1 MKTGD
6 KSIRIGRRQVKL
18 SVLLVFAALGLAEV
32 CFGPGGWLVGTTSAQ
47 DSRKQDPRKPAS
59 LVGSVTVQSAAKADA
74 AMSSTST
81 KADKRQEAAME
92 GDQLTPK
99 SPAAF
104 DPDWKRSYPQYQP
117 VGKDLVLLPFPNLA
131 PGGIPPVDLYRYG
144 GPGATSYASV
154 ADVANFDEFYRRLS
168 EQKPRVMAR
177 WKEYLDLRYSF
188 TGKVDPEVTM
198 SRGKH
203 IPVGPVVRLPKG
215 IASWEDYD
223 KLSPQE
229 IYEKELF
236 PEGFRPLSHP
246 LQTTGHMLFP
256 KLWLK
261 SHPEDE
267 RFDVDF
273 DIPEQYIPEFPPPLF
288 LTTRPDLGDV
298 SQGCEITEANFH
310 RLFDGILTPEQ
321 LKGLEKMV
329 IKSNTSW
336 FNQTQHR
343 LTRLPSQGVA
353 CFDCHVNGHTNA
365 AIEMDPGVRPTL
377 ARPRLDTPSL
387 RGNNVMQLYSLK
399 RSIRSLDHFAEV
411 EEYFDG
417 DIGLAQQIGGRE
429 FNKGTTN
436 VMGDIN
442 AIIGFPPAP
451 KLDRLGH
458 LNPAKATESELRGEK
473 LFFGRA
479 KCSEC
484 HMAPYF
490 LDDRMHDLRI
500 EEFYRGRAEGWA
512 KTFSLRGIKDSPPY
526 FHDGR
531 LPTLEDTVEFFNL
544 VLQLKLA
551 RDEKKDIVAFLRTL

>member
-1 MKTGD
+1 MKAGD
-6 KSIRIGRRQVKL
+6 KSIRKGRQHVKL
-18 SVLLVFAALGLAEV
+18 VVFLIFVALGLGEL
-32 CFGPGGWLVGTTSAQ
+32 CFGPGGWLIGNTSAQ
-47 DSRKQDPRKPAS
+47 DSKKSAG
-59 LVGSVTVQSAAKADA
+59 LVGVVAGQKAGKPDA
-74 AMSSTST
+74 AMSSTSA
-81 KADKRQEAAME
+81 KDDKRQEPAME

-104 DPDWKRSYPQYQP
+104 DSDWKRPYPQYQS
-117 VGKDLVLLPFPNLA
+117 VGKDLVLLPFPSLG
-131 PGGIPPVDLYRYG
+131 PGDIPPVDLYRYG
-144 GPGATSYASV
+144 GPGASSYASV

-177 WKEYLDLRYSF
+177 WKEYLDFRYSF

-215 IASWEDYD
+215 INSWEDFD

-229 IYEKELF
+229 IYEKDLF

-246 LQTTGHMLFP
+246 LQSTGHMLFP
-256 KLWLK
+256 QMWLK

-273 DIPEQYIPEFPPPLF
+273 DIPNAYLPEFPPPLF

-321 LKGLEKMV
+321 MKGLEKLV

-343 LTRLPSQGVA
+343 LTRLPSQGIA

-365 AIEMDPGVRPTL
+365 AIEMDPSVRPTL

-387 RGNNVMQLYSLK
+387 RGNNVNRLFSLK

-436 VMGDIN
+436 VMGDFN
-442 AIIGFPPAP
+442 SIIGFPPAP
-451 KLDRLGH
+451 KLDRFGH
-458 LNPAKATESELRGEK
+458 LNPTRATGSELRGEK
-473 LFFGRA
+473 LFFGKA

-484 HMAPYF
+484 HAAPYY
-490 LDDRMHDLRI
+490 LDDRMHDLRV
-500 EEFYRGRAEGWA
+500 EEYYRGRAEGWA

-526 FHDGR
+526 LHDGR
-531 LPTLEDTVEFFNL
+531 LPTLEDSVEFFNL

-551 RDEKKDIVAFLRTL
+551 RDEKKDLVAFLRSL

>member
-1 MKTGD
+1 M
-6 KSIRIGRRQVKL
+6 SIRHRRIRHRRVKL
-18 SVLLVFAALGLAEV
+18 GVFLVFIALSMAEV
-32 CFGPGGWLVGTTSAQ
+32 CLGPGGWVLGKTSAQ
-47 DSRKQDPRKPAS
+47 DSKKSAS
-59 LVGSVTVQSAAKADA
+59 LAKTVADQKAGKPDA
-74 AMSSTST
+74 AISSTPAINE
-81 KADKRQEAAME
+81 KKQEHAME

-99 SPAAF
+99 SPSAF
-104 DPDWKRSYPQYQP
+104 DPNWRRAYPQYQP
-117 VGKDLVLLPFPNLA
+117 VGKDLLPFPNLR
-131 PGGIPPVDLYRYG
+131 PGDIPPVDLYRYG
-144 GPGATSYASV
+144 GPGLSSYASV

-168 EQKPRVMAR
+168 EQKSKVMAR
-177 WKEYLDLRYSF
+177 WKEYLDLRYNF

-198 SRGKH
+198 SRGKN
-203 IPVGPVVRLPKG
+203 IPVGPVVKLPKG
-215 IASWEDYD
+215 INSWEDFD
-223 KLSPQE
+223 RLTPEE
-229 IYEKELF
+229 IYAKELF

-256 KLWLK
+256 KMWLK
-261 SHPEDE
+261 SHPENE

-273 DIPEQYIPEFPPPLF
+273 DIPEQYLPEFPPPLF

-343 LTRLPSQGVA
+343 LTRLPSQGIA

-417 DIGLAQQIGGRE
+417 DVGLAQQIGGRE

-451 KLDRLGH
+451 KLDRFGRLI
-458 LNPAKATESELRGEK
+458 PAKANESELRGEK
-473 LFFGRA
+473 LFYGKA

-484 HMAPYF
+484 HAPPFY
-490 LDDRMHDLRI
+490 LDDRMHDLRV

-544 VLQLKLA
+544 VLQLRLA
-551 RDEKKDIVAFLRTL
+551 RDEKKDLVAFLRTL